1 MPYRKYNYSAFYVAE
16 PFNPSNLGANT
27 ARDFVFYNMLK
38 AWKGKD
44 PAFPFYDAHETT
56 YDVRDDSGWD
66 ETLKPRLRERL
77 RVSKNIVLF
86 LSSETK
92 CSRALREELDYGI
105 NVLGLPVIVVY
116 ADYSEN
122 SSIAKDN
129 KPNATARAL
138 WDKLP
143 VLRDNIAKVP
153 SAHVPL
159 NKEYIAKA
167 LEDKDFTIQQKCA
180 NLCWCYL

>member
-1 MPYRKYNYSAFYVAE
+1 MPYRRYNYSAFYVAE
-16 PFNPSNLGANT
+16 PFNPSNLGANA
-27 ARDFVFYNMLK
+27 ARDFVFDNMLK

-44 PAFPFYDAHETT
+44 SSFPFYDAHETT

-77 RVSKNIVLF
+77 RKSKNIVLF

-138 WDKLP
+138 WEKLP

-159 NKEYIAKA
+159 NKEYITKA
-167 LEDKDFTIQQKCA
+167 LADKDFTIQHKCA
-180 NLCWCYL
+180 NLCWCYS